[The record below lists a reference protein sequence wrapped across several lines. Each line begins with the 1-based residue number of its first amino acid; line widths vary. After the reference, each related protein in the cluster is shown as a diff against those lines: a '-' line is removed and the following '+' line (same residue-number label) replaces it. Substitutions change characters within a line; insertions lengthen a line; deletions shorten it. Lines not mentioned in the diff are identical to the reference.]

1 LDSKDFSQARGLLY
15 MRIKLDS
22 STQGLPPDMRENAR
36 NEFLDMYDGL
46 SFQVVWIYLK
56 RIRYM
61 KQGLTMITRANV
73 LKDSKMSSNLLF
85 GKEDVVAKGMLA
97 AVIY

>member
-1 LDSKDFSQARGLLY
+1 

-22 STQGLPPDMRENAR
+22 STQSLPPDVRENAR

>member
-22 STQGLPPDMRENAR
+22 STQGLPPDVRENAR

>member
-1 LDSKDFSQARGLLY
+1 